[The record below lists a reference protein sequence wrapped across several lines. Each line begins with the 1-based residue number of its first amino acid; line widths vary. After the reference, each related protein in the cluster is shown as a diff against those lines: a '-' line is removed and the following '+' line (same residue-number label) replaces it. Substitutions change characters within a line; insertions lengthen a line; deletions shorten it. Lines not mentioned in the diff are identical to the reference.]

1 MGNNLRIGAHV
12 SAAGGISNAVDRI
25 TAIGGNCLQIFVSS
39 PRGWAK
45 TNITDEQVELFRKK
59 CQEQHIGPV
68 FIHGLYLAN
77 IATDQVELREKSI
90 DALSWALTIADR
102 IGAEGVIY
110 HTGSKKDRDHAEA
123 MANVIEAMQ
132 EILRR
137 SPGQS
142 KLIVEG
148 SAPQNGKVGVT
159 FREIGDMI
167 QGVGSER
174 VGVCLDTCHT
184 HQAGYSL
191 ATTEAIDRSLAAF
204 EQHIGLDRLVVLH
217 ANDIKPPPAALDRH
231 ENIGDGALGES
242 GFKALLHHPKL
253 RDLPWIL
260 EVPGFD
266 GEGPDARNISI
277 MKRLA
282 E

>member
-1 MGNNLRIGAHV
+1 MKIGAHV
-12 SAAGGISNAVDRI
+12 SAAGGIQNAVERI

-39 PRGWAK
+39 PRGWQK
-45 TNITDEQVELFRKK
+45 NTITDEQVAAFGKNLADANV
-59 CQEQHIGPV
+59 GPV

-77 IATDQVELREKSI
+77 ISTDQVELREKSI
-90 DALSWALTIADR
+90 DALSWALSVADR

-110 HTGSKKDRDHAEA
+110 HTGSKKDRDQAEA
-123 MANVIEAMQ
+123 MDNVVDAMK

-137 SPGQS
+137 APGKS

-159 FREIGDMI
+159 FDELGEMI
-167 QGVGSER
+167 KR
-174 VGVCLDTCHT
+174 VDSPRIAVCLDTCHT
-184 HQAGYSL
+184 HQAGYDLS
-191 ATTEAIDRSLAAF
+191 TTKAIDATLAEFDAKV
-204 EQHIGLDRLVVLH
+204 GLDRLVVVH

-231 ENIGDGALGES
+231 ENIGAGVLGEA
-242 GFKALLHHPKL
+242 GFAALLHHPTL

-266 GEGPDARNISI
+266 GNGPDARNIQI
-277 MKRLA
+277 MQKLA
-282 E
+282 S